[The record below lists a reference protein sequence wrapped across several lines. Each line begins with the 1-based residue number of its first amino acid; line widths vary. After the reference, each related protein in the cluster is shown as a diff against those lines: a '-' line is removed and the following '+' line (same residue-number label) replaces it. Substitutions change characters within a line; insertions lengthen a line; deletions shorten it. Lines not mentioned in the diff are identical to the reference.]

1 MTRPPGDS
9 MGRREQGALR
19 ISMVSSVGF
28 GTIAIFWGL
37 AAGSQVILLDGIF
50 TPLELV
56 MTWGSIQVS
65 RVVAKGP
72 TARFPFGREALVPLF
87 VGVQAV
93 LLGGGLIYA
102 VCEAV
107 RVIRAGG
114 SEVTSASLAAYGAVS
129 AAFSLGVGFYLRR
142 SGNGLGLIEAE
153 AAGWLSGAVS
163 SLVIVAGGILVVL
176 LRGTPLQVVEPF
188 ADSVL
193 VIICSVL
200 LLALPI
206 RMLRRAI
213 LELQSSSADPELE
226 HRVRDAV
233 DKIRE
238 LEHLPEPILRT
249 SKVGNTLSIEAAFVL
264 PAGEGD
270 VDSEDRVRRGLRDT
284 LADLPHDIWIVVEFT
299 HDEGLLA

>member
-1 MTRPPGDS
+1 
-9 MGRREQGALR
+9 
-19 ISMVSSVGF
+19 MVASVGF
-28 GTIAIFWGL
+28 GIIAIVWGL
-37 AAGSQVILLDGIF
+37 AASSQAILLDGIF

-65 RVVAKGP
+65 RLVAKGP

-87 VGVQAV
+87 VGIQAV

-102 VCEAV
+102 VAQAV
-107 RVIRAGG
+107 RVILTGG
-114 SEVTSASLAAYGAVS
+114 SEVAISSLVGYGAVS
-129 AAFSLGVGFYLRR
+129 TVFSLGVGFHLRR
-142 SGNGLGLIEAE
+142 SGKGLGLVEAE
-153 AAGWLSGAVS
+153 AVSWLSGAVS
-163 SLVIVAGGILVVL
+163 SLVIVLGAILVLL
-176 LRGTPLQVVEPF
+176 LRGTPLHVIEPF

-200 LLALPI
+200 LFALPI
-206 RMLRRAI
+206 QMLRRAI
-213 LELQSSSADPELE
+213 LELQSSSADTELE
-226 HRVRDAV
+226 HRVRIAL

-270 VDSEDRVRRGLRDT
+270 VDSEDRVRRGLRVM
-284 LADLPHDIWIVVEFT
+284 LADLPHDVWIVVEFT
-299 HDEGLLA
+299 HDEGLVA